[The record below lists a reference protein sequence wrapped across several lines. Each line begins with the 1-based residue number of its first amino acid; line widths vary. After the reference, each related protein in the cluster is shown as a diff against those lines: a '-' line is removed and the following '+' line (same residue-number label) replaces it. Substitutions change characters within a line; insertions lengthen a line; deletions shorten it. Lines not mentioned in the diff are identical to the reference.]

1 MSEPCL
7 FTLDKGFGRG
17 PFERKR
23 ELGLDNEH
31 RGLENENGWL
41 SRSKNKLLLTQ
52 QAIERRLNRSHSW
65 NYLIAATKKILI
77 FHSVS
82 IHR

>member
-7 FTLDKGFGRG
+7 FTLDKRFVRG
-17 PFERKR
+17 PFEREI

-31 RGLENENGWL
+31 RGLENDGNGWL
-41 SRSKNKLLLTQ
+41 SRIKNRLLLTQ

-65 NYLIAATKKILI
+65 NYLIAATEEMNL
-77 FHSVS
+77 HSVS
-82 IHR
+82 NPW